1 MEKFRYVIK
10 ITNQFR
16 EASSKDSSDESSKIL
31 SNVFTTLTDR
41 VKGKY
46 EESRSKHSWNEA
58 NKK

>member
-46 EESRSKHSWNEA
+46 EESRSKHS
-58 NKK
+58 